1 MDPFSIIVGTVGLAD
16 VSIRVISYL
25 SSLKSATSK
34 IQDEITIL
42 GQEIEALVAV
52 NDSVEDFWHS
62 RHDLDGFDV
71 SANDGSHAS
80 NVWKNLAS
88 LLQQSKGTIEQLEV
102 LLKEVIGKKHALVGG
117 KLDGLRKTIR
127 RQDRDGEYMQI
138 RQRLANNQAGIQMLL
153 SALNLYVQGIIYG
166 ICIREKANQAQFLYA
181 QVSCSSGPYCGL
193 ATREPAAPKQ

>member
-16 VSIRVISYL
+16 ASIRIISYL
-25 SSLKSATSK
+25 GSLKSATSK

-42 GQEIEALVAV
+42 GQEIEALIAV

-62 RHDLDGFDV
+62 RHDLNGLDAPV
-71 SANDGSHAS
+71 NDGSHAI

-88 LLQQSKGTIEQLEV
+88 LLQQSKATIEQLEV
-102 LLKEVIGKKHALVGG
+102 LLKEVVGKKHALVGG

-153 SALNLYVQGIIYG
+153 SALNLCVQEYIDG
-166 ICIREKANQAQFLYA
+166 ICVRK
-181 QVSCSSGPYCGL
+181 
-193 ATREPAAPKQ
+193 KD

>member
-25 SSLKSATSK
+25 GSLKSATSK

-62 RHDLDGFDV
+62 RHDLNGFDAPV
-71 SANDGSHAS
+71 NDGSHAS

-88 LLQQSKGTIEQLEV
+88 LLQQSKMTIEQLEI
-102 LLKEVIGKKHALVGG
+102 LLKEVVGKKSTLVAG

-138 RQRLANNQAGIQMLL
+138 RQRLANNQAGMQMLL
-153 SALNLYVQGIIYG
+153 SALNLCVQRIFHG
-166 ICIREKANQAQFLYA
+166 ICMRKKL
-181 QVSCSSGPYCGL
+181 
-193 ATREPAAPKQ
+193 T